1 MLRLILVIC
10 TGLCFLAC
18 AVPALAQSLS
28 ALKNHDIDQPI
39 EWEAERSELLGRE
52 DVALFIGDVH
62 VVQGTLELFSDR
74 LHVFYSIVEGQTDPN
89 VERLDVTGNVTI
101 VSLSEHVSAQW
112 AVYDIPKRLITLGGG
127 VKLSRGDTRL
137 EGDRLEIDLVSG
149 VTKLDGEA
157 TGREGARVRGRFILP
172 ESAPVQ
178 ESGQDNSE
186 KTQPNPGY

>member
-1 MLRLILVIC
+1 MLRLLFVVFS
-10 TGLCFLAC
+10 GLFYLAC
-18 AVPALAQSLS
+18 TSSAFSQGLS

-62 VVQGTLELFSDR
+62 VTQGTLELSSDR
-74 LHVFYSIVEGQTDPN
+74 LHVFYSIVEGQTDPS

-101 VSLSEHVSAQW
+101 ISPSEHVRAQW

-127 VKLSRGDTRL
+127 VKLNRGDTRL
-137 EGDRLEIDLVSG
+137 EGDRLEIDLISG

-157 TGREGARVRGRFILP
+157 ADGDGARVRGRFILP
-172 ESAPVQ
+172 ESAPAKELEQ
-178 ESGQDNSE
+178 NRPKQDKS
-186 KTQPNPGY
+186 NPDY